1 MCNVILDLESEKEIK
16 NYTYISKII
25 KYPILTVYIIYI
37 YICLKI
43 QNSNV
48 DIPILTNDDIR
59 YKILNFLII
68 QLNAIFKYKL
78 FYYRYDL
85 TMNIYILDIE

>member
-25 KYPILTVYIIYI
+25 KYPISTVY
-37 YICLKI
+37 YICLK
-43 QNSNV
+43 NTTRMCL
-48 DIPILTNDDIR
+48 LTNDEQNNIR

-68 QLNAIFKYKL
+68 QLNIQFSNINC
-78 FYYRYDL
+78 L
-85 TMNIYILDIE
+85 TTCMTK